1 MPKEIERKFIVATD
15 TWRNSIKDK
24 TPMRQGYIRALD
36 CTVRVRIAGTTGY
49 LTIKGR
55 TSNITRD
62 EYEYE
67 IPLQEAE
74 EMLNSLCQGGSVE
87 KLRYRVIVD
96 GDEWVVDEFIGQNAG
111 LIMAEIELTTE
122 NQSFTTPEWLGKEVS
137 HDSRYTNGALAMK
150 PFSTWSKACK

>member
-15 TWRNSIKDK
+15 TWRNSIEDK

-74 EMLNSLCQGGSVE
+74 EMLNNLCHGGNVG

>member
-15 TWRNSIKDK
+15 TWRNSIEDK

>member
-1 MPKEIERKFIVATD
+1 MPKEIERKFLVATD
-15 TWRNSIKDK
+15 AWRNVTKDK
-24 TPMRQGYIRALD
+24 TPMRQGYVRAID

-55 TSNITRD
+55 TENFTRD

-67 IPLQEAE
+67 IPLQDAK
-74 EMLNSLCQGGSVE
+74 EMLNNLCHGGSVE
-87 KLRYRVIVD
+87 KFRSRVIVD
-96 GDEWVVDEFIGQNAG
+96 GNEWVIDEFIGLNNG

-122 NQSFTTPEWLGKEVS
+122 NQSFTTPEWLGEEVS

-150 PFSTWSKACK
+150 PYSTWK